1 MVTRWPE
8 SVHDAR
14 IWANSSINN
23 MLRDGT
29 IPSYRKVIVLNED
42 PVPIC
47 ILGDPAYPLLP
58 YLMKE
63 YATGGNT
70 PEEQFFSYRLSSARM
85 VVECAFGRLKGR
97 FRILRKEMDNSLV
110 HTLDIVLACFILHN
124 FCEINKEYVSDDI
137 VREVIREERE
147 SQPSAKNHTQ
157 NNNTQGKK
165 IRNIFKMYFE

>member
-70 PEEQFFSYRLSSARM
+70 PEEQFFHIDCHQHEWL
-85 VVECAFGRLKGR
+85 
-97 FRILRKEMDNSLV
+97 
-110 HTLDIVLACFILHN
+110 
-124 FCEINKEYVSDDI
+124 
-137 VREVIREERE
+137 
-147 SQPSAKNHTQ
+147 
-157 NNNTQGKK
+157 
-165 IRNIFKMYFE
+165 